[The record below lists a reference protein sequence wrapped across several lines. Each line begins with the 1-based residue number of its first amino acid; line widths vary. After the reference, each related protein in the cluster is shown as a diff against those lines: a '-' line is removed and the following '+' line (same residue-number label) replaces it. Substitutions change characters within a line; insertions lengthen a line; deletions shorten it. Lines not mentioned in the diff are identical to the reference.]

1 MKHVGEDLQSKDEL
15 YGPWMVVESR
25 RGRTSSGASSYK
37 VLPNKKVQQVG
48 SKGSRFSTLENKEVI
63 AKKPADDLPNIITS
77 GGLSKG
83 SDSVEKSLVGESTI
97 AFYDVV
103 PIFPDHEVEIV
114 PHAVAQALNDGKHH
128 ELNLRKPAGIRM
140 ASQPVL
146 KDWMLRFSK
155 ELDAIGETTSEIARD
170 TSKDIDSSSPEDDS
184 THNAESVI
192 DIGTG
197 VIVLE
202 IVDEVQVYNVVKL

>member
-97 AFYDVV
+97 AFY
-103 PIFPDHEVEIV
+103 
-114 PHAVAQALNDGKHH
+114 
-128 ELNLRKPAGIRM
+128 AGIRM